1 MRKSYK
7 PNIKKKNATP
17 NINIES
23 IKESEYVNLIIKNNI
38 KDDFK
43 ISFLS
48 LKKILPLSE
57 PNIMHIIRKMN
68 YISISKSNFRQ
79 LKKESYLNIFLL
91 LALYKLEY
99 KIKINRIKDL
109 LLRNY
114 ILFLNKIYS
123 NKKISINDI
132 SLLLKFLTF
141 CSVYKRKEI
150 NNDNKSLLKNLSK
163 SKIKYYEIIAFI
175 IDIIKYFNIPT
186 ITIEFCEFLDEHFL
200 SEKYNLYYLTEKP
213 ELLELLYLN
222 DNNDFI
228 LNFISKIYSF
238 RINKSFLNIFI
249 EKIKTIYKERRDK
262 NITKEN
268 EVEMNNSF
276 SNLLY
281 NLNRSVM
288 FSQKIKQNEE
298 NKSKKDTYFPEKGFI
313 FNNNKTNGLFI
324 EKIIVQNALTIVF
337 SFCLSPEL
345 INTNI
350 KNNDIEYPIIFAC
363 SEKDQRDYFYFYIKN
378 NCLFYN
384 HSKES
389 KNYNICN
396 IKINQTY
403 LCYYSIKEHD
413 NLVLSIKSDD
423 FEFEVWDVYKDF
435 LRKNLSMRIGRYDK
449 KNFEGYIGPILI
461 FKEFFENEYKNYIF
475 SFKGYYDKILYFHE
489 YNTSEAD
496 KFDKYMNNILSD
508 GNFTNYLE
516 IKEENK
522 KIIEKKEKKEKDKK
536 DKKSKKNVIIEAN
549 TEIKLNNQEY
559 YLKIKKIFKE
569 NDILNKSIICYI
581 SPLFSNSSIKKS
593 YFINNIFV
601 ETTIK
606 KFVTDSKNESSTIFY
621 RNKNFIFQFLKYEG
635 INYFIMALE
644 LIMANY
650 DIIKIELYQKEIINI
665 FQYILIFIIGLL
677 TYIDIESFY
686 NDIRKFLFC
695 IKKFC
700 IKFSKI
706 NSIGNEIHLLLNNT
720 LQKIDSLN
728 NNNYTEN
735 KRYYINT
742 IKNEI
747 CKILLNYE
755 LYDLNNFSLINKFM
769 QNLFYFIENQN
780 HSNLLNLT
788 LFKKLI
794 DFAIIYDKINIENN
808 EIKHNSEFKT
818 FRNYF
823 SAIIINFVKKSGS
836 LEIYK
841 ELYNIFSNDLKFNYL
856 KYQSIKLFYLV
867 SENYFNTVDENT
879 LFNSWKYFIDLFE
892 YLQKNDNNIGS
903 NHKSDNEINEKEM
916 NIIMSI
922 CIRIIFENLKYK
934 EFFRLKI
941 KKNEVQIESIGNL
954 LLKTKEEDIKNNIN
968 RSLIFKL
975 INSGY
980 WTETKNYYMKKDNKA
995 NNDEANA
1002 NNINDKKKKKR
1013 TRSKSFSN
1021 EKIDIFYN
1029 NLGLENVN
1037 YGIKRINSL
1046 WLKKDRDNFN
1056 FCSTNNLLNYIG
1068 TQNNINIDNMN
1079 DNDPNEK
1086 MKKNKYSDFSSYRAL
1101 ISNLSKCGKLND
1113 YCFKALL
1120 LYILEN
1126 NNNVIIPQSIR
1137 LNFILKVKK
1146 YEDLQ
1151 NPNYKSFLCIRK
1163 YTKEITKE
1171 FRVFIKILELNKNRL
1186 SSICYDIL
1194 LYILIQIIKDKE
1206 QPRSICSLFME
1217 SKKICHKLYKL
1228 AFLYNKETA
1237 NLFIEEF
1244 PLFIKLAL
1252 PYHRKI
1258 FFAYLLYESILD
1270 SYLHNNYSGKL
1281 LNILLNTKI
1290 ELDKNN
1296 IKSYYDFLINK
1307 IFLLYHVFKADK
1319 VYLDEKIDL
1328 DENGI
1333 LSLVDDNLIY
1343 LKYDILYSAKKK
1355 CYIELLFDF
1364 CLNLVI
1370 KSNFNKKYSLIMN
1383 KIFVE
1388 ETEKI
1393 KKKVKGSKTIIFYI
1407 DKNTIKDDKKNP
1419 CLKFYN
1425 KNKIEN
1431 SLCINLLLKALKI
1444 WLKFKNENKEV
1455 NSFLQNIILNLF
1467 EDSKL
1472 IYKENKIFQKKDKNN
1487 FWYNFLLDNINEIV
1501 NKKRNIQIEEIQNKI
1516 EKTEFDMKNKGEKN
1530 KNIHSLSATES
1541 STFNLSVS
1549 VTNISDLD
1557 FAYGNNSLSDNE
1569 DNENNE
1575 KKENAIE
1582 VQKTSNNK
1590 IKEEKNK
1597 NPNINDTQKMNNINN
1612 DIILSPSEVLMVIRQ
1627 KIYENKTQYTIIK
1640 DNSGNNKFKYIDD
1653 NLDIENNIF
1662 EYKVVLF
1669 PKNIFL
1675 DQRFAIFF
1683 TDILFYNKLFILMK
1697 NYYKYYIKKI
1707 TNTYAD
1713 INNFFNYPTII
1724 RNYTPQNIFYGE
1736 FFLKKDLNFFDN
1748 DLMKIS
1754 HPYFMDIL
1762 LKYKIKDITI
1772 FPRKNEKD
1780 DIYNLIIEKK
1790 INENNIFYID
1800 LVTNR
1805 DAVFGQ
1811 LIISQNVIYFE
1822 NLSKEEFLKNKTDS
1836 AKEKWL
1842 LCSLDCDYSNRRKR
1856 IYIFKNEIR
1865 QIINRRFLYL
1875 FQACELFLKN
1885 GKSYYFNFYSE
1896 EKKIQFF
1903 SIFNNEKDKNKIDI
1917 IYDIK
1922 SSFKKS
1928 NYTKL
1933 WLSNEL
1939 STLEYLL
1946 LLNKFSSRSYND
1958 INQYPVFPW
1967 LEIYNNQ
1974 VRDLKYTI
1982 AAQTEDDRMMK
1993 KEMYL
1998 ATTDKF
2004 PYHYTTHYSNS
2015 AFLSYYLVRIN
2026 PFTYNQIN
2034 LQVNKFDNP
2043 MRQFN
2048 AIDEILRI
2056 LNQTSQP
2063 REVIPEFFLS
2073 TEFFYNYNCNFFG
2086 ITDNG
2091 ELINNLYNKEGF
2103 NSPLDYI
2110 LHNLILIETPQV
2122 KNEINYFFD
2131 NIYGVGQM
2139 GGIDAYNTYDK
2150 YSYQEMLDLREKI
2163 KKYRHQKLNYLT
2175 IKDKIMSKCNKI
2187 ISFGQT
2193 PFKLL
2198 EDKHPQW
2205 IQKIQK
2211 KEINEI
2217 PLNPLENTGDRP
2229 SLNNLRQTTTLYF
2242 NDEDGNI
2249 KGIKISSNIIYF
2261 DIFQNFYKDSLKLCI
2276 IMLNKITKLKYELR
2290 FYDTKFNQYYSLK
2303 HLSIPKEIK
2312 FFSKLK
2318 IFNSKFLHS
2327 YKYSPKNI
2335 MIQFKLSIF
2344 ILCHFNDN
2352 SFKIFNSKGENFS
2365 VLTESMVTCLYKINE
2380 NTFMTGHINGRIIV
2394 WEISKLIYEKDSFL
2408 NDFNKINYKNTF
2420 IAHKKRVNN
2429 IICNITL
2436 GIIISSGDDRKI
2448 YIRKFYDL
2456 TLFTMIEIPNQ
2467 ICIDMKVEHYYLYVL
2482 LFDEIQQKHIVK
2494 IYSLNGIEVG
2504 KSEYD
2509 YINNFNFDKD
2519 GNLLIGY
2526 FKKNYIDIYDP
2537 SLTYKICEI
2546 HLIVNEQS
2554 KILSYDKK
2562 NIKLNENIPI
2572 GEDVLFMNFCYDKF
2586 NNSVYCSLSNG
2597 FLFCKNLNNN

>member
-17 NINIES
+17 NINIEP
-23 IKESEYVNLIIKNNI
+23 IKESEYINLIITNNI
-38 KDDFK
+38 TDKFK
-43 ISFLS
+43 FSFLS
-48 LKKILPLSE
+48 LKKALPLSDS
-57 PNIMHIIRKMN
+57 NIIRMLRKMN
-68 YISISKSNFRQ
+68 YISNSKSNYKL
-79 LKKESYLNIFLL
+79 LKKDNYINIFLH

-99 KIKINRIKDL
+99 KIKITKVKDL
-109 LLRNY
+109 LLHNF
-114 ILFLNKIYS
+114 ILILDKIYS
-123 NKKISINDI
+123 NKKISLNDI
-132 SLLLKFLTF
+132 SILIKFLTY

-150 NNDNKSLLKNLSK
+150 NNDNKSLLKNLSRG
-163 SKIKYYEIIAFI
+163 KIKYYEIILFI
-175 IDIIKYFNIPT
+175 IDIIKHFNIPT
-186 ITIEFCEFLDEHFL
+186 ITIEFCEFLNEHFL
-200 SEKYNLYYLTEKP
+200 PEKYNLYFLTDKP
-213 ELLELLYLN
+213 DLLEFLYLN
-222 DNNDFI
+222 DKNDFI
-228 LNFISKIYSF
+228 LNFISNIYSF
-238 RINKSFLNIFI
+238 RSNKSFINIFI

-268 EVEMNNSF
+268 KEEMSNSF
-276 SNLLY
+276 SNLLFY
-281 NLNRSVM
+281 LNRSIL
-288 FSQKIKQNEE
+288 FSQNIQLNEE
-298 NKSKKDTYFPEKGFI
+298 NKSKEDTYFPEKGFI

-337 SFCLSPEL
+337 SFCFSPGQ
-345 INTNI
+345 INANTN
-350 KNNDIEYPIIFAC
+350 KNNDIEYPIIYAC
-363 SEKDQRDYFYFYIKN
+363 SDKSANDYFYFYIKN
-378 NCLFYN
+378 YCLYYK
-384 HSKES
+384 HSKEN

-413 NLVLSIKSDD
+413 NLVLSIKSDN
-423 FEFEVWDVYKDF
+423 FEFEIWDVYKDF
-435 LRKNLSMRIGRYDK
+435 LKKNLSMRIGRYDK

-461 FKEFFENEYKNYIF
+461 FKEFFEDDYKNYIF
-475 SFKGYYDKILYFHE
+475 SLKGYYDKILYFHE

-496 KFDKYMNNILSD
+496 KYDKYMNNIIND
-508 GNFTNYLE
+508 ANYTNYLE

-522 KIIEKKEKKEKDKK
+522 KIIEKKTKKEKEKK
-536 DKKSKKNVIIEAN
+536 DKKSKKNVINEPK
-549 TEIKLNNQEY
+549 TEIKMNNQEY
-559 YLKIKKIFKE
+559 FLKIKKIFKE
-569 NDILNKSIICYI
+569 NDILNKNIICYI
-581 SPLFSNSSIKKS
+581 SPLFSNSAIKKS
-593 YFINNIFV
+593 FLINNIFV

-606 KFVTDSKNESSTIFY
+606 KFVSDSKTESSTIFY
-621 RNKNFIFQFLKYEG
+621 KNKSFIFQFLKYEG
-635 INYFIMALE
+635 INYLIMALE
-644 LIMANY
+644 LIIANY
-650 DIIKIELYQKEIINI
+650 DIIKIELHQKDIIDI
-665 FQYILIFIIGLL
+665 FQYVLIFITRLL
-677 TYIDIESFY
+677 SYINIESFY
-686 NDIRKFLFC
+686 YDIRKFLFC

-700 IKFSKI
+700 IKFSKV
-706 NSIGNEIHLLLNNT
+706 NSIGKEIHLILNNT
-720 LQKIDSLN
+720 LQNFDSLN
-728 NNNYTEN
+728 ENNYSEN
-735 KRYYINT
+735 KKYYINA

-747 CKILLNYE
+747 CKILLNSE

-769 QNLFYFIENQN
+769 QNLLNFIENQN
-780 HSNLLNLT
+780 NSSGLLNIT
-788 LFKKLI
+788 LFRKII

-808 EIKHNSEFKT
+808 KIKHDSEFKT

-823 SAIIINFVKKSGS
+823 SKIIINFVKKSES

-879 LFNSWKYFIDLFE
+879 LFNSWKYFIDLFD
-892 YLQKNDNNIGS
+892 YLQNKDSN
-903 NHKSDNEINEKEM
+903 NHKTDNEINEKEEK
-916 NIIMSI
+916 IIMGI

-934 EFFRLKI
+934 EFFKLKI
-941 KKNEVQIESIGNL
+941 KRNKSHFESVENL
-954 LLKTKEEDIKNNIN
+954 LLKTKEEDVKNSIN
-968 RSLIFKL
+968 KSLIFKL
-975 INSGY
+975 ISSGY
-980 WTETKNYYMKKDNKA
+980 WTETKNYIKKDN
-995 NNDEANA
+995 NNEMNT
-1002 NNINDKKKKKR
+1002 NIITNQNKNKR
-1013 TRSKSFSN
+1013 IRPKSFSK
-1021 EKIDIFYN
+1021 EKKDILFKK
-1029 NLGLENVN
+1029 LGLEKVN
-1037 YGIKRINSL
+1037 YGIKRINSF
-1046 WLKKDRDNFN
+1046 WTKKKEEEDNYFR
-1056 FCSTNNLLNYIG
+1056 STNNLLNY
-1068 TQNNINIDNMN
+1068 TETVKDANID
-1079 DNDPNEK
+1079 DNEPNIK
-1086 MKKNKYSDFSSYRAL
+1086 MKKNKYTDFSSYRAL
-1101 ISNLSKCGKLND
+1101 ISNLSKSGKLND

-1126 NNNVIIPQSIR
+1126 NNNVIIPQNIR
-1137 LNFILKVKK
+1137 LNFILKAKK

-1151 NPNYKSFLCIRK
+1151 NPNYKSFLCITK
-1163 YTKEITKE
+1163 YTKEIKKE
-1171 FRVFIKILELNKNRL
+1171 FKVFIKILEINKNRL
-1186 SSICYDIL
+1186 SSIGYDIL
-1194 LYILIQIIKDKE
+1194 LYILIQILTDKE

-1217 SKKICHKLYKL
+1217 SKKICHKLFKL
-1228 AFLYNKETA
+1228 AILYNKQTA
-1237 NLFIEEF
+1237 NLYIEEI

-1270 SYLHNNYSGKL
+1270 SYLHNNYSEKL
-1281 LNILLNTKI
+1281 FNIFLNTKI
-1290 ELDKNN
+1290 ELDNNN

-1307 IFLLYHVFKADK
+1307 IFVLYHVFKSDK
-1319 VYLDEKIDL
+1319 IYLDEKIDL

-1333 LSLVDDNLIY
+1333 LSLVDENLMY
-1343 LKYDILYSAKKK
+1343 LKYDILYAIKKK

-1370 KSNFNKKYSLIMN
+1370 KSNNNKKYSLIMN
-1383 KIFVE
+1383 KIFIE

-1431 SLCINLLLKALKI
+1431 SLCINLLMKVLKV
-1444 WLKFKNENKEV
+1444 WWKFKTEKKEM
-1455 NSFLQNIILNLF
+1455 NSFLQNLIISLF

-1472 IYKENKIFQKKDKNN
+1472 IYKENKVFQKKDKNN
-1487 FWYNFLLDNINEIV
+1487 IWYNFLLDNINEIV
-1501 NKKRNIQIEEIQNKI
+1501 NKKRNIKIEDIQNKI

-1530 KNIHSLSATES
+1530 NNMHFLSATES
-1541 STFNLSVS
+1541 ANFNLSVS
-1549 VTNISDLD
+1549 TINISDLD
-1557 FAYGNNSLSDNE
+1557 FTHGNNSLSDNE
-1569 DNENNE
+1569 DNNNNE
-1575 KKENAIE
+1575 KEKE
-1582 VQKTSNNK
+1582 VPRTSINK

-1597 NPNINDTQKMNNINN
+1597 IQNNSNINDTQKNININN
-1612 DIILSPSEVLMVIRQ
+1612 NIILSPTEVFMNIRQ
-1627 KIYENKTQYTIIK
+1627 KIYENKNQYTLIK
-1640 DNSGNNKFKYIDD
+1640 DNSGYNKFKYIDD
-1653 NLDIENNIF
+1653 NLDIENINLSSKFI
-1662 EYKVVLF
+1662 LF
-1669 PKNIFL
+1669 PKNDFL
-1675 DQRFAIFF
+1675 EQRFAIFF
-1683 TDILFYNKLFILMK
+1683 TDILFYNKLFILLK
-1697 NYYKYYIKKI
+1697 KYFKYYIKKI
-1707 TNTYAD
+1707 KNIYID
-1713 INNFFNYPTII
+1713 INNSFNYPTII
-1724 RNYTPQNIFYGE
+1724 RNYTPQNIFYGA
-1736 FFLKKDLNFFDN
+1736 FFVENDLNFFDN
-1748 DLMKIS
+1748 KLINIS
-1754 HPYFMDIL
+1754 HPYFKDKL
-1762 LKYKIKDITI
+1762 QKYKIKNITI

-1790 INENNIFYID
+1790 INENNIFYVD

-1805 DAVFGQ
+1805 DVVFGQ
-1811 LIISQNVIYFE
+1811 LIISKYVIYFE
-1822 NLSKEEFLKNKTDS
+1822 TLSKEEFLKNKTES

-1842 LCSLDCDYSNRRKR
+1842 LCSLDCDYSNRTKR
-1856 IYIFKNEIR
+1856 IYIFKSEIR

-1875 FQACELFLKN
+1875 FQACELFLQN

-1903 SIFNNEKDKNKIDI
+1903 SIFNNENDKNKIDI

-1922 SSFKKS
+1922 SSFKKK

-1933 WLSNEL
+1933 WLSNDL

-1967 LEIYNNQ
+1967 LEIWDNQ
-1974 VRDLKYTI
+1974 IRDLKYTI
-1982 AAQTEDDRMMK
+1982 AAQTEDERMMK

-1998 ATTDKF
+1998 ASSDRF
-2004 PYHYTTHYSNS
+2004 PYHYTTHFSNS
-2015 AFLSYYLVRIN
+2015 AFLAYYLVRIN
-2026 PFTYNQIN
+2026 PFTNNQIN

-2063 REVIPEFFLS
+2063 REIIPEFFLS

-2086 ITDNG
+2086 ITDDG
-2091 ELINNLYNKEGF
+2091 ELVNNLYNKEGY

-2110 LHNLILIETPQV
+2110 LHNLIFLETPQV

-2131 NIYGVGQM
+2131 NIFGVGQM
-2139 GGIDAYNTYDK
+2139 GGLEAYNTYDK

-2163 KKYRHQKLNYLT
+2163 KKYKQKNLNYT
-2175 IKDKIMSKCNKI
+2175 KIKEKIMSKCNKI

-2205 IQKIQK
+2205 IQKNQK

-2217 PLNPLENTGDRP
+2217 SLTPSESIGDRP
-2229 SLNNLRQTTTLYF
+2229 SLNSLRQSNTLFF

-2261 DIFQNFYKDSLKLCI
+2261 DIFPNLNKDSTKQCI
-2276 IMLNKITKLKYELR
+2276 AMLNKVTKFKYELK
-2290 FYDTKFNQYYSLK
+2290 FYDTKFRPYYSLK
-2303 HLSIPKEIK
+2303 HLSISKEIK
-2312 FFSKLK
+2312 LFSKLK

-2335 MIQFKLSIF
+2335 IIQFKLFLF

-2365 VLTESMVTCLYKINE
+2365 VLTESMVTCLCKIND
-2380 NTFMTGHINGRIIV
+2380 NSFMTGHINGRIIV

-2408 NDFNKINYKNTF
+2408 NDFNTIIFKNTF
-2420 IAHKKRVNN
+2420 IAHKNRVNN

-2436 GIIISSGDDRKI
+2436 GIIISSGDDKKI
-2448 YIRKFYDL
+2448 FIRKYYDL
-2456 TLFTMIEIPNQ
+2456 TLFTIIEIPNQ
-2467 ICIDMKVEHYYLYVL
+2467 ICIDMKVEHYYLYAL

-2509 YINNFNFDKD
+2509 YINNFSFDKD

-2526 FKKNYIDIYDP
+2526 YKKNYIDIYDP
-2537 SLTYKICEI
+2537 SLTCKIGEI

-2554 KILSYDKK
+2554 KILSNDKK
-2562 NIKLNENIPI
+2562 NIKLDENIPI
-2572 GEDVLFMNFCYDKF
+2572 GDDILFMNFCYNKLD
-2586 NNSVYCSLSNG
+2586 NSVYCALSNG